1 MRLAC
6 PNRRF
11 MNSRPMRPND
21 PTITPASR
29 KRICARSAITVYG
42 SASEK
47 SGRAS
52 DPRKAK
58 IAITAGKSAN
68 QRPPKTVDWIRHSSF
83 IIARKRSGTGVTPH
97 QVEEER
103 LQVPA

>member
-29 KRICARSAITVYG
+29 KKISARSATVVQG
-42 SASEK
+42 TASEK
-47 SGRAS
+47 IGRAS
-52 DPRKAK
+52 DPMNAK
-58 IAITAGKSAN
+58 TAITAGKSPN
-68 QRPPKTVDWIRHSSF
+68 QIPPKTVEWIRHSSF